1 MESEVQP
8 FRVTVYD
15 KAFGFKGWVGSPGN
29 LTVTLR
35 WNGIGTASLTVASSH
50 ARVIDL
56 IAPGARVVIE
66 HDVAWDEAD
75 DDGNPVP
82 SNWKHVLSGPVVS
95 YTSQGPAAQSSIT
108 FTIADDW
115 RILRNV
121 LGWPVPTSAI
131 GSQSGSEYDTRT
143 GAAETVA
150 KAFITVNVVTRLGM
164 PVTVEATHGWG
175 SSITVAMRMDPLADK
190 LFPAVEQA
198 GVGLTVRQSGS
209 GLRVEARQ
217 PTTRAQV
224 LTEESAAVTS
234 WALATTSPD
243 ATRTVVGGQGDG
255 TARAFRLVT
264 DSTTE
269 TAWGDKIE
277 GFQDA
282 TDADTSALLDARGA
296 QANTENAAKSGLSV
310 ELADT
315 PGLRLLRDFQ
325 MGDVLTLA
333 VGGVTVTDTLRE
345 ATLSWSPD
353 GGVAVKPTV
362 GGWDATPGKQLMSLV
377 TRMVRAINK
386 QQKR

>member
-1 MESEVQP
+1 MSVDSEIQP
-8 FRVTVYD
+8 FRVTVYS
-15 KAFGFKGWVGSPGN
+15 KAFARKGWVDSPTN
-29 LTVTLR
+29 LTVALR
-35 WNGIGTASLTVASSH
+35 WNGIGTASLTVPASH
-50 ARVIDL
+50 PRAVDL
-56 IAPGARVVIE
+56 MTPGARVVIE
-66 HDVAWDEAD
+66 HDVAWDT
-75 DDGNPVP
+75 DGA
-82 SNWKHVLSGPVVS
+82 SSWKHVLSGPVVS
-95 YTSQGPAAQSSIT
+95 YQSQGPAVGSSIT
-108 FTIADDW
+108 FNVSDDW

-121 LGWPVPTSAI
+121 LGWPVPGSAI

-150 KAFITVNVVTRLGM
+150 KAFITANAVTRLGL

-209 GLRVEARQ
+209 GLLVEARQ
-217 PTTRAQV
+217 PTTRPQV
-224 LTEESAAVTS
+224 LTEESAAVRSWSLSTS
-234 WALATTSPD
+234 SPD

-255 TARAFRLVT
+255 TARTFRVVT
-264 DSTTE
+264 DSTAE

-282 TDADTSALLDARGA
+282 TDAATTALLDARGA
-296 QANTENAAKSGLSV
+296 QANAENAAKSGLSV

-345 ATLSWSPD
+345 ATLSWSATD
-353 GGVAVKPTV
+353 GVQVTPSV
-362 GGWDATPGKQLMSLV
+362 GGWDATPGRQLMDV
-377 TRMVRAINK
+377 ITRMVRAVAK